1 MSNAAVVGYS
11 LSYPMGVLGV
21 MLAISLM
28 QRWFRIDY
36 RKELQEQ
43 NLILAGDN
51 IKRRTVRITQAA
63 IAGQT
68 VREVFQRFQKRLV
81 FGRMQREG
89 VDQLPNMDTEL
100 QLNDQL
106 VIIGNAEVVEE
117 ATTILGEAHEKELSY
132 DRTAFDVR
140 RLFVSNPKIAGE
152 KIASLNL
159 AEQFS
164 TIITRVQRGDV
175 DLLASG
181 ETVLEL
187 GDRVLVIARRKDFDD
202 LKRLFGNSYEALNH
216 INLLSFGSGKTIRI
230 LTNDASRS
238 PEQQAERFEA
248 QGLPGIAPEEVIT
261 SGMMAKLF
269 LEQKVRTGSVA
280 YLGTESAAHYILA
293 ANLNSKSVS
302 EIDLED
308 CDEITAMVFLDD
320 EGFNWNTDINTV
332 VNLLRK
338 QNIPAIVANSDKLYP
353 VAKNDVSIATGGI
366 AKLVESIL
374 NRKFIHFGKP
384 DTQMF
389 NYAFEDIKRD
399 GNFERDDIL
408 MVGDT
413 LHTDILGGNKFGV
426 TAIHDRFRNL
436 EEQLADPTVISDMDR
451 FQKTNKE
458 YKKLQPIVD
467 AYLEYKQLLGNI
479 ETAEE
484 MLKDAEMKELAS
496 MELEELRPKQ
506 EEMEEEIK
514 IMLIPRDP
522 EDERD
527 VILEIRSGTG
537 GDEAS
542 IFAGDLLRMYTRY
555 FDEMG
560 WKYELLYENEGSV
573 GGYNKVVVEVRGED
587 VFGRLKFESG
597 AHRVQRVPKT
607 ESQGRV
613 HTSAATVAV
622 MPKLELEDVE
632 IRKSDLKIDTFRASG
647 AGGQHVNKTESAIR
661 ITHLPTG
668 IVSESQDGRSQH
680 KNKEIAMAQLLRR
693 IQEQQRAA
701 HEAEQTSKRRSLVGS
716 GDRSDKIR
724 TYNYPQN
731 RVTDHRINLT
741 LYNLDQIVEGQ
752 IGGVIEALQMAENT
766 AKMEEGAI

>member
-1 MSNAAVVGYS
+1 
-11 LSYPMGVLGV
+11 
-21 MLAISLM
+21 ML
-28 QRWFRIDY
+28 
-36 RKELQEQ
+36 
-43 NLILAGDN
+43 
-51 IKRRTVRITQAA
+51 
-63 IAGQT
+63 
-68 VREVFQRFQKRLV
+68 
-81 FGRMQREG
+81 
-89 VDQLPNMDTEL
+89 
-100 QLNDQL
+100 
-106 VIIGNAEVVEE
+106 
-117 ATTILGEAHEKELSY
+117 
-132 DRTAFDVR
+132 
-140 RLFVSNPKIAGE
+140 
-152 KIASLNL
+152 
-159 AEQFS
+159 
-164 TIITRVQRGDV
+164 
-175 DLLASG
+175 
-181 ETVLEL
+181 
-187 GDRVLVIARRKDFDD
+187 
-202 LKRLFGNSYEALNH
+202 
-216 INLLSFGSGKTIRI
+216 
-230 LTNDASRS
+230 
-238 PEQQAERFEA
+238 
-248 QGLPGIAPEEVIT
+248 
-261 SGMMAKLF
+261 
-269 LEQKVRTGSVA
+269 
-280 YLGTESAAHYILA
+280 
-293 ANLNSKSVS
+293 
-302 EIDLED
+302 
-308 CDEITAMVFLDD
+308 
-320 EGFNWNTDINTV
+320 
-332 VNLLRK
+332 
-338 QNIPAIVANSDKLYP
+338 DKL
-353 VAKNDVSIATGGI
+353 A
-366 AKLVESIL
+366 
-374 NRKFIHFGKP
+374 
-384 DTQMF
+384 
-389 NYAFEDIKRD
+389 
-399 GNFERDDIL
+399 
-408 MVGDT
+408 
-413 LHTDILGGNKFGV
+413 
-426 TAIHDRFRNL
+426 AIHDRFRNL

-458 YKKLQPIVD
+458 YKKLQPIVE

-632 IRKSDLKIDTFRASG
+632 IRKSDLKIDPFRASG